1 MKRYYFV
8 GLGKKESYTT
18 ETLRAALG
26 KAFKTLQVAK
36 VQDTAILLDSFVT
49 EKLDAIDVAHIAAE
63 VQGLGTYELQTYKS
77 DKKDRVGLE
86 KFTAITAEDTQEIEA
101 ALTVG
106 YVHGRATNSARTLVN
121 MPPNV
126 LTATKLAEY
135 AVELAEKYDMDYK
148 VLEKEEMEELGMGA
162 LLAVNQGSVEPPK

>member
-1 MKRYYFV
+1 M
-8 GLGKKESYTT
+8 E
-18 ETLRAALG
+18 
-26 KAFKTLQVAK
+26 
-36 VQDTAILLDSFVT
+36 
-49 EKLDAIDVAHIAAE
+49 
-63 VQGLGTYELQTYKS
+63 
-77 DKKDRVGLE
+77 LE

>member
-1 MKRYYFV
+1 ME
-8 GLGKKESYTT
+8 L
-18 ETLRAALG
+18 
-26 KAFKTLQVAK
+26 
-36 VQDTAILLDSFVT
+36 
-49 EKLDAIDVAHIAAE
+49 EKL
-63 VQGLGTYELQTYKS
+63 
-77 DKKDRVGLE
+77 
-86 KFTAITAEDTQEIEA
+86 TAITAEDAQEIEA

-106 YVHGRATNSARTLVN
+106 YVHGHATNSARTLVN